1 MAKDTKLVRSLAET
15 LEIAADRRLFRQI
28 LKAAATL
35 KEDARLGKLHSF
47 EEAFNDSGPSARP
60 RPRR

>member
-15 LEIAADRRLFRQI
+15 LEIAADRRLFMQI

-35 KEDARLGKLHSF
+35 EEDVRVGKLHSF
-47 EEAFNDSGPSARP
+47 EEAFNDSRPSARP